1 MSTVHVLAL
10 PNFNEDFILETDAS
24 EIGMGAVLIQGKHPI
39 CYYSRKFC
47 PKMLSASTYVRE
59 LCAITSAVKKWRTY
73 LLGRKFIIHTDQRSL
88 RELMTQVIQTP
99 KQQFYLAKLLGFS
112 YEIVYKPGA
121 QNRVADALSRTPEP
135 AQSCFILTIP
145 HWDFVLQ
152 LKDQLKTDPQIVE
165 LMNNIAQQPADYS
178 DFQIRNELLFYKGK
192 LYIPVSSPIKQTLL
206 EEFHYS
212 LLGGHAGIQ
221 RTYGHLKENV
231 YWPGMKQDVIDMVK
245 ACLVCQQVK
254 STTHSP
260 YGLLNP
266 LPIPE
271 GIWEDI
277 SLDFVVGLP
286 SFQTYTVIL
295 VIVDR
300 LSKAVHLGLLPT
312 HFNAS
317 KVAELFAKMIC
328 TQHGMPKSIVSDR
341 DPVFLSQFW
350 HEVEN
355 VYSLPPSK

>member
-1 MSTVHVLAL
+1 
-10 PNFNEDFILETDAS
+10 
-24 EIGMGAVLIQGKHPI
+24 
-39 CYYSRKFC
+39 
-47 PKMLSASTYVRE
+47 
-59 LCAITSAVKKWRTY
+59 
-73 LLGRKFIIHTDQRSL
+73 
-88 RELMTQVIQTP
+88 MTQVIQTP
-99 KQQFYLAKLLGFS
+99 EQQFYLAKLLGFS

-121 QNRVADALSRTPEP
+121 QNRVADALSRMPEP

-152 LKDQLKTDPQIVE
+152 LKDQLKTDPQTVE

-192 LYIPVSSPIKQTLL
+192 LYIPVSCPIKQTLL